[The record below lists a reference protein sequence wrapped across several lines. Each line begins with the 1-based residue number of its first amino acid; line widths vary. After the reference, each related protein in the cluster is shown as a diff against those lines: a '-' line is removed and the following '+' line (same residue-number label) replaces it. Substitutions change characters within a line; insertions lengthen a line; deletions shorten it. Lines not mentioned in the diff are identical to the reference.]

1 MRPLFFVADHKIRR
15 IAGPVAGTG
24 RLLAQRADGGYSLS
38 QVRIAYVGGT
48 EEEHQAFE
56 SIVKDDGTTVVRFLL
71 PAEAIATL
79 IARTTDLL
87 MIDVMQHSHDVL
99 ALLKTAK
106 TEHGPTGRIPVIV
119 VAGIDA
125 TSRVQACLHRGA
137 DDYVILPHDRS
148 NPLLIHK
155 RISSALRVYAANH
168 TTAKA
173 PPPDTAVMPI
183 RAAGKAPMIIDAA
196 WENAQTVHRFIPR
209 EFLDMLER
217 KSLADVKLGDHMQRE
232 MTVFFS
238 DIRDFTQLSER
249 LTPQENFSF
258 LTSYLRN
265 VTPIIRARGGFVDK
279 YLGDGVMALFPGA
292 AIDAVQAAVDLGQQI
307 GRYNHGRRLAG
318 YAPIKIGTGLHR
330 GSLMLG
336 TIGAEDQM
344 QTTVIADAVNL
355 ASRIEGMTK
364 TFGVNLLLS
373 GSVIENLPKDHKFRL
388 RALGA
393 VRAKGKSEAVEIYEC
408 YDNDAHEL
416 AEHKDK
422 TQPQFAAGMAEYRK
436 GMLLTAGRIFS
447 RIAEICPEDTVAAY
461 FRDRCTLSVV
471 RERAGPW
478 DGAEHLEVK

>member
-1 MRPLFFVADHKIRR
+1 MRRANVPL
-15 IAGPVAGTG
+15 AGTG

-56 SIVKDDGTTVVRFLL
+56 SIVKDDGTIVVRFLL

-87 MIDVMQHSHDVL
+87 MIDVMQPSHDVL

-119 VAGIDA
+119 VAGTDA

-137 DDYVILPHDRS
+137 DDYVLLPHDQS
-148 NPLLIHK
+148 NPLLVHK
-155 RISSALRVYAANH
+155 RISAALRVYAANH
-168 TTAKA
+168 SLVK
-173 PPPDTAVMPI
+173 PPPADTAVMPI
-183 RAAGKAPMIIDAA
+183 RAPGKSPMIIDAA
-196 WENAQTVHRFIPR
+196 WENVQTVHRFIPR

-416 AEHKDK
+416 GEHKDK
-422 TQPQFAAGMAEYRK
+422 TQKQFAAGMVEYRK

>member
-1 MRPLFFVADHKIRR
+1 
-15 IAGPVAGTG
+15 
-24 RLLAQRADGGYSLS
+24 LS
-38 QVRIAYVGGT
+38 QVRITYVGGT
-48 EEEHQAFE
+48 EAEHQAFE
-56 SIVKDDGTTVVRFLL
+56 AIVNDGGTTSVRFLV
-71 PAEAIATL
+71 PAEAIATI
-79 IARTTDLL
+79 IARTTDVLI
-87 MIDVMQHSHDVL
+87 IDVMQHSHDVL

-106 TEHGPTGRIPVIV
+106 TEHGPGGRIPVIV
-119 VAGIDA
+119 VAPADA

-137 DDYVILPHDRS
+137 DDYVLLPHDEA
-148 NPLLIHK
+148 NPLLVRK
-155 RISSALRVYAANH
+155 RIAAGLRVYAGQAAPKTPAMAE
-168 TTAKA
+168 TT
-173 PPPDTAVMPI
+173 VMPI
-183 RAAGKAPMIIDAA
+183 RAGEAKGMVIDQA

-217 KSLADVKLGDHMQRE
+217 KTLADVKLGDHMQRE

-279 YLGDGVMALFPGA
+279 YLGDGVMALFPGL

-307 GRYNHGRRLAG
+307 ARYNHGRRLAG

-373 GSVIENLPKDHKFRL
+373 GSVVENLPKDHKFRL
-388 RALGA
+388 RPLGA
-393 VRAKGKSEAVEIYEC
+393 VRAKGKSEAVEIFEC

-416 AEHKDK
+416 GEHKDK

>member
-1 MRPLFFVADHKIRR
+1 M
-15 IAGPVAGTG
+15 
-24 RLLAQRADGGYSLS
+24 S
-38 QVRIAYVGGT
+38 QVRITYVGGT

-56 SIVKDDGTTVVRFLL
+56 GIVRGDGTTSVRFLV
-71 PAEAIATL
+71 PAEAIAT
-79 IARTTDLL
+79 IVARTTDLL
-87 MIDVMQHSHDVL
+87 VIDVMQHSHDVL
-99 ALLKTAK
+99 ALLKSAK
-106 TEHGPTGRIPVIV
+106 TEHGAAGRVPVLV
-119 VAGIDA
+119 VAPVDS

-137 DDYVILPHDRS
+137 DDYVLLPHDET
-148 NPLLIHK
+148 NPLLVQK
-155 RISSALRVYAANH
+155 RIAAALRVYAGQPAQ
-168 TTAKA
+168 KS
-173 PPPDTAVMPI
+173 PGMSETAVMPI
-183 RAAGKAPMIIDAA
+183 RAGDGKMVIDQA

-217 KSLADVKLGDHMQRE
+217 KTLADVKLGDHMQRE

-279 YLGDGVMALFPGA
+279 YLGDGVMALFPGQ

-307 GRYNHGRRLAG
+307 ARYNHGRRLAG

-373 GSVIENLPKDHKFRL
+373 GSVVENLPKEHKFRL
-388 RALGA
+388 RPLGA
-393 VRAKGKSEAVEIYEC
+393 VRAKGKSEAVEIFEC

>member
-1 MRPLFFVADHKIRR
+1 
-15 IAGPVAGTG
+15 
-24 RLLAQRADGGYSLS
+24 LLAQRADGGYFLS

-48 EEEHQAFE
+48 EAEHQAFE
-56 SIVKDDGTTVVRFLL
+56 SIAQDDGSATVRFLL
-71 PAEAIATL
+71 PAEAIATI

-87 MIDVMQHSHDVL
+87 IIDVMQHSHDVL
-99 ALLKTAK
+99 ALLKSAK
-106 TEHGPTGRIPVIV
+106 TENGPSGRIPVIV
-119 VAGIDA
+119 VASPDA

-137 DDYVILPHDRS
+137 DDYILLPHDEAS
-148 NPLLIHK
+148 PLLIRK
-155 RISSALRVYAANH
+155 RIASALRVYASH
-168 TTAKA
+168 
-173 PPPDTAVMPI
+173 PPPKSAPAETAVLPI
-183 RAAGKAPMIIDAA
+183 RAGAAMVVDAA

-217 KSLADVKLGDHMQRE
+217 KSLADVKLGDHMQKE

-279 YLGDGVMALFPGA
+279 YLGDGVMALFPGQA
-292 AIDAVQAAVDLGQQI
+292 LDAVQAAVDLGQQI
-307 GRYNHGRRLAG
+307 ARYNHGRRLAG
-318 YAPIKIGTGLHR
+318 YAAIKIGTGLHR
-330 GSLMLG
+330 GTLMLG

-355 ASRIEGMTK
+355 ASRVEGMTK

-373 GSVIENLPKDHKFRL
+373 GSVVDNLPSDHKFRL
-388 RALGA
+388 RPLGA
-393 VRAKGKSEAVEIYEC
+393 VRAKGKTEAVEIYEC
-408 YDNDAHEL
+408 YDNDPHEL
-416 AEHKDK
+416 GEHKDK

>member
-1 MRPLFFVADHKIRR
+1 MRPPFLVADHNFSGLRR
-15 IAGPVAGTG
+15 CVAGTG

-38 QVRIAYVGGT
+38 QVRIAYVGGS

-56 SIVKDDGTTVVRFLL
+56 SIVKDDGTTIVRFLL

-79 IARTTDLL
+79 IARTTDVLI
-87 MIDVMQHSHDVL
+87 IDVMQHSHDVL
-99 ALLKTAK
+99 ALMKTAK
-106 TEHGPTGRIPVIV
+106 TEHGPGARVPVIV
-119 VAGIDA
+119 VAGPDS

-137 DDYVILPHDRS
+137 DDYLLLPHDTT

-155 RISSALRVYAANH
+155 RIAAALRVHVAAH
-168 TTAKA
+168 L
-173 PPPDTAVMPI
+173 PPKPLAETAVMPI
-183 RAAGKAPMIIDAA
+183 RAGGKPPLVIDAA

-238 DIRDFTQLSER
+238 DIRDFTALSER

-279 YLGDGVMALFPGA
+279 YLGDGVMALFPGQA
-292 AIDAVQAAVDLGQQI
+292 LDAVQAAVDLGQQI

-373 GSVIENLPKDHKFRL
+373 GSVIDNLPADHKFRL

-393 VRAKGKSEAVEIYEC
+393 VRAKGKSEAVEIFEC

-422 TQPQFAAGMAEYRK
+422 TQAQFAAGMAEYRK

-471 RERAGPW
+471 RERGGAW
-478 DGAEHLEVK
+478 DGAEHLDVK

>member
-1 MRPLFFVADHKIRR
+1 MRPPFLSPSTLSSDHR
-15 IAGPVAGTG
+15 GVS
-24 RLLAQRADGGYSLS
+24 SLS

-48 EEEHQAFE
+48 EAKHQAFE
-56 SIVKDDGTTVVRFLL
+56 SIVKDDATIIARFL
-71 PAEAIATL
+71 
-79 IARTTDLL
+79 
-87 MIDVMQHSHDVL
+87 
-99 ALLKTAK
+99 AK
-106 TEHGPTGRIPVIV
+106 TEHGPFGRIPVIV
-119 VAGIDA
+119 VAPMDA

-137 DDYVILPHDRS
+137 DDYVLLPHDEA
-148 NPLLIHK
+148 NPLLVRK
-155 RISSALRVYAANH
+155 RIASALRVYAAAQPSPKS
-168 TTAKA
+168 TLGE
-173 PPPDTAVMPI
+173 TAVIPI
-183 RAAGKAPMIIDAA
+183 RAGAGKKMVVDQA

-217 KSLADVKLGDHMQRE
+217 KSLAEVKLGDHMQRE

-249 LTPQENFSF
+249 LTPHENFSF

-279 YLGDGVMALFPGA
+279 YLGDGVMALFPGG

-307 GRYNHGRRLAG
+307 ARYNHGRRLAG

-373 GSVIENLPKDHKFRL
+373 GSVVENLPVDHKFRL
-388 RALGA
+388 RPLGA
-393 VRAKGKSEAVEIYEC
+393 VRAKGKTAAVEIFEC
-408 YDNDAHEL
+408 YDNDPHEL
-416 AEHKDK
+416 GEHKDK

-471 RERAGPW
+471 RERSGTW
-478 DGAEHLEVK
+478 DGAEHLEVKYRLRLSLPRVRGAPCPQ

>member
-1 MRPLFFVADHKIRR
+1 M
-15 IAGPVAGTG
+15 
-24 RLLAQRADGGYSLS
+24 S
-38 QVRIAYVGGT
+38 QVRITYVGGS
-48 EEEHQAFE
+48 EAEHQAFE
-56 SIVKDDGTTVVRFLL
+56 SIVRDDGATVVRFLL

-79 IARTTDLL
+79 LAHTTDVLL
-87 MIDVMQHSHDVL
+87 IDLMQDSRDVL
-99 ALLKTAK
+99 DLLKTAR
-106 TEHGPTGRIPVIV
+106 TENAGGEHVPVLV
-119 VAGIDA
+119 VAPPEA
-125 TSRVQACLHRGA
+125 ASRVQACLHRGA
-137 DDYVILPHDRS
+137 DDYLLLPHDVN
-148 NPLLIHK
+148 NPLLTGK
-155 RISSALRVYAANH
+155 RIASALRAHTAAAP
-168 TTAKA
+168 AKSA
-173 PPPDTAVMPI
+173 LVETAVMPI
-183 RAAGKAPMIIDAA
+183 RNGVPPIMVDTQ

-209 EFLDMLER
+209 EFLEMLER

-279 YLGDGVMALFPGA
+279 YLGDGVMALFPGGSV
-292 AIDAVQAAVDLGQQI
+292 DAVQAAVDLGQQI
-307 GRYNHGRRLAG
+307 ARYNHGRRMAG

-330 GSLMLG
+330 GTLMLG

-373 GSVIENLPKDHKFRL
+373 GSVVENLPADHPFRL
-388 RALGA
+388 RPLGA
-393 VRAKGKSEAVEIYEC
+393 VRAKGKTSAVEIFEC

-416 AEHKDK
+416 VEHKDK
-422 TQPQFAAGMAEYRK
+422 MKSQFAAGMAEYRK

-447 RIAEICPEDTVAAY
+447 RIAEICPDDTVAAY

-478 DGAEHLEVK
+478 DGAEHLEIK

>member
-1 MRPLFFVADHKIRR
+1 VPPAR
-15 IAGPVAGTG
+15 AGTG
-24 RLLAQRADGGYSLS
+24 RLLAQRAHGGYCLS
-38 QVRIAYVGGT
+38 QVRITYVGGT
-48 EEEHQAFE
+48 EAEHQTFE
-56 SIVKDDGTTVVRFLL
+56 AIVRDDGTTSVRFLV
-71 PAEAIATL
+71 PAEAIATI

-87 MIDVMQHSHDVL
+87 IIDVMQHSHDVL
-99 ALLKTAK
+99 ALLKSAK
-106 TEHGPTGRIPVIV
+106 TEHAPAGRLPVLV
-119 VAGIDA
+119 VAPADA
-125 TSRVQACLHRGA
+125 ASRVQACLQRGA
-137 DDYVILPHDRS
+137 DDYVLLPHDEA
-148 NPLLIHK
+148 NPLLVQK
-155 RISSALRVYAANH
+155 RIAAALRAYAAQ
-168 TTAKA
+168 
-173 PPPDTAVMPI
+173 PPPKNTGLGETAVMPI
-183 RAAGKAPMIIDAA
+183 RAGDAKSMVIDQA

-217 KSLADVKLGDHMQRE
+217 KTLADVKLGDHMQRE

-279 YLGDGVMALFPGA
+279 YLGDGVMALFPGP

-307 GRYNHGRRLAG
+307 ARYNHGRRLAG

-373 GSVIENLPKDHKFRL
+373 GSVVENLPKEHKFRL
-388 RALGA
+388 RPLGA
-393 VRAKGKSEAVEIYEC
+393 VRAKGKSEAVEIFEC

-416 AEHKDK
+416 GEHKDK

>member
-1 MRPLFFVADHKIRR
+1 M
-15 IAGPVAGTG
+15 
-24 RLLAQRADGGYSLS
+24 S
-38 QVRIAYVGGT
+38 QVRIAYVGGSDA
-48 EEEHQAFE
+48 EHQAFE
-56 SIVKDDGTTVVRFLL
+56 SIVKDDGTSVVRFLL

-87 MIDVMQHSHDVL
+87 VIDVMQHSHDVL

-106 TEHGPTGRIPVIV
+106 AEHGPGGRIPVMV
-119 VAGIDA
+119 VAATDA

-137 DDYVILPHDRS
+137 DDYLLLPHDEA
-148 NPLLIHK
+148 NPLLVRK
-155 RISSALRVYAANH
+155 RVASALRVYATVPAP
-168 TTAKA
+168 KA
-173 PPPDTAVMPI
+173 AMSETAVVPI
-183 RAAGKAPMIIDAA
+183 RANGKTPTVIDAA

-279 YLGDGVMALFPGA
+279 YLGDGVMALFPGQ

-307 GRYNHGRRLAG
+307 ARYNHGRRLAG

-373 GSVIENLPKDHKFRL
+373 GSVVENLPGDHKFRL
-388 RALGA
+388 RPLGA
-393 VRAKGKSEAVEIYEC
+393 VRAKGKTEAVEIFEC
-408 YDNDAHEL
+408 YDNDQHEL
-416 AEHKDK
+416 GEFKDK
-422 TQPQFAAGMAEYRK
+422 AQPQFAAGMAEYRK

-447 RIAEICPEDTVAAY
+447 RIAELCPEDTVAAY

>member
-1 MRPLFFVADHKIRR
+1 MPNA
-15 IAGPVAGTG
+15 PTG
-24 RLLAQRADGGYSLS
+24 VYRLS
-38 QVRIAYVGGT
+38 QVRIVYVGGT
-48 EEEHQAFE
+48 EEEHQAFL
-56 SIVKDDGTTVVRFLL
+56 SIVKDDGTSIVRFLL
-71 PAEAIATL
+71 PAEAIAT
-79 IARTTDLL
+79 IQARTTDLL

-99 ALLKTAK
+99 AMMKAAK
-106 TEHGPTGRIPVIV
+106 ADHPAGRVPVIV
-119 VAGIDA
+119 VAAPDA

-137 DDYVILPHDRS
+137 DDYVLLPHDEA
-148 NPLLIHK
+148 NPLLIRK
-155 RISSALRVYAANH
+155 RIASALHVYAATNQPGLKS
-168 TTAKA
+168 TTLTE
-173 PPPDTAVMPI
+173 TAVMPI
-183 RAAGKAPMIIDAA
+183 RSGKPPLMLDGS

-217 KSLADVKLGDHMQRE
+217 KSLAEVKLGDHMLRE

-238 DIRDFTQLSER
+238 DIRDFTALSER
-249 LTPQENFSF
+249 LTPAENFSF

-279 YLGDGVMALFPGA
+279 YLGDGVMALFPGG

-307 GRYNHGRRLAG
+307 ARYNHGRRLAG
-318 YAPIKIGTGLHR
+318 YNAIKIGTGLHR
-330 GSLMLG
+330 GTLMLG

-373 GSVIENLPKDHKFRL
+373 GSVVDNLPPDHKFRL

-393 VRAKGKSEAVEIYEC
+393 VRAKGKSEAVEVYEC

-416 AEHKDK
+416 IEFKDK
-422 TQPQFAAGMAEYRK
+422 AQPQFAAGMAEYRK
-436 GMLLTAGRIFS
+436 GMLLTAGKIFS
-447 RIAEICPEDTVAAY
+447 RIAEICPEDNVAAY

-471 RERAGPW
+471 RERGAGAW

>member
-1 MRPLFFVADHKIRR
+1 
-15 IAGPVAGTG
+15 
-24 RLLAQRADGGYSLS
+24 LLAQRADGGYCLS
-38 QVRIAYVGGT
+38 QVRITYVGGSET
-48 EEEHQAFE
+48 EQQAFE
-56 SIVKDDGTTVVRFLL
+56 SVVKDDGSTVVRFLL
-71 PAEAIATL
+71 PAEAIATM

-87 MIDVMQHSHDVL
+87 IIDVMQHSHDVL
-99 ALLKTAK
+99 AMLKTAK
-106 TEHGPTGRIPVIV
+106 TEHGTNGRVPVMV
-119 VAGIDA
+119 VAPVDA

-137 DDYVILPHDRS
+137 DDYVLLPHDEA
-148 NPLLIHK
+148 NPLLLRK
-155 RISSALRVYAANH
+155 RIASALRVYTSGHQPQKSPAFAE
-168 TTAKA
+168 
-173 PPPDTAVMPI
+173 TAVLPI
-183 RAAGKAPMIIDAA
+183 RPSGKPQTVLDAQ

-217 KSLADVKLGDHMQRE
+217 KSLADVKLGDHMQKE

-279 YLGDGVMALFPGA
+279 YLGDGVMALFPGLA
-292 AIDAVQAAVDLGQQI
+292 NDAVQAAVDLGQQI
-307 GRYNHGRRLAG
+307 ARYNHGRRMAG
-318 YAPIKIGTGLHR
+318 YAAIKIGTGLHR
-330 GSLMLG
+330 GTLMLG

-373 GSVIENLPKDHKFRL
+373 GSVVENLPGDHKFRL
-388 RALGA
+388 RPLGA
-393 VRAKGKSEAVEIYEC
+393 VRAKGKSEAVEIFEC

-471 RERAGPW
+471 RERSGAW
-478 DGAEHLEVK
+478 DGAEHLDVK

>member
-1 MRPLFFVADHKIRR
+1 
-15 IAGPVAGTG
+15 
-24 RLLAQRADGGYSLS
+24 LS
-38 QVRIAYVGGT
+38 QVRITYVGGS
-48 EEEHQAFE
+48 ESDHQAFE
-56 SIVKDDGTTVVRFLL
+56 SIVRDDGTTVVRFLL
-71 PAEAIATL
+71 PTEAIATL

-87 MIDVMQHSHDVL
+87 MIDVDQHSHDVL

-106 TEHGPTGRIPVIV
+106 TEYGPAGRIPVIV
-119 VAGIDA
+119 VAATDA

-137 DDYVILPHDRS
+137 DDYVLLPHDEA
-148 NPLLIHK
+148 NPLLVRK
-155 RISSALRVYAANH
+155 RIASALRVYTAQGAPKS
-168 TTAKA
+168 TTLVE
-173 PPPDTAVMPI
+173 TSVLPI
-183 RAAGKAPMIIDAA
+183 RGGGKPPMVLDAQ

-217 KSLADVKLGDHMQRE
+217 KSLADVKLGDHMQKE

-279 YLGDGVMALFPGA
+279 YLGDGVMALFPGD
-292 AIDAVQAAVDLGQQI
+292 AIDAVHAAVDLGQQI
-307 GRYNHGRRLAG
+307 ARYNHGRRMAG
-318 YAPIKIGTGLHR
+318 YAAIKIGTGLHR
-330 GSLMLG
+330 GTLMLG

-373 GSVIENLPKDHKFRL
+373 GSVVENLPRDHTFRL

-416 AEHKDK
+416 VEHKDK

-447 RIAEICPEDTVAAY
+447 RIAEINSEDTVAAY

>member
-1 MRPLFFVADHKIRR
+1 MAALFVADHKFRR
-15 IAGPVAGTG
+15 LEPRLAGTG

-48 EEEHQAFE
+48 DEEHLTFE

-71 PAEAIATL
+71 PAEAVATL

-106 TEHGPTGRIPVIV
+106 TEHGPAGRIPVIV
-119 VAGIDA
+119 VAGADA

-137 DDYVILPHDRS
+137 DDYILLPHDES

-155 RISSALRVYAANH
+155 RISAALRVYAAGH
-168 TTAKA
+168 AAKA
-173 PPPDTAVMPI
+173 PAETAVLPLHPP
-183 RAAGKAPMIIDAA
+183 GKSPMVIDAA

-307 GRYNHGRRLAG
+307 ARYNHGRRMAG

-373 GSVIENLPKDHKFRL
+373 GSVIENLPPDHKFRL

-408 YDNDAHEL
+408 YDNDLHEL

-447 RIAEICPEDTVAAY
+447 RIAEICPDDTVAAY

-471 RERAGPW
+471 RERSGAW
-478 DGAEHLEVK
+478 DGAEHLDVK

>member
-1 MRPLFFVADHKIRR
+1 M
-15 IAGPVAGTG
+15 
-24 RLLAQRADGGYSLS
+24 S
-38 QVRIAYVGGT
+38 QVRIVYVGGT
-48 EEEHQAFE
+48 EEEHQAFL
-56 SIVKDDGTTVVRFLL
+56 SIVKDDGTSIVRFLL

-79 IARTTDLL
+79 QARTTDLL
-87 MIDVMQHSHDVL
+87 LIDVMQHSHDVL
-99 ALLKTAK
+99 AMMKTAK
-106 TEHGPTGRIPVIV
+106 ADHPGGRIPIIV
-119 VAGIDA
+119 VATPDA

-137 DDYVILPHDRS
+137 DDYVLLPHDEA
-148 NPLLIHK
+148 NPLLIRK
-155 RISSALRVYAANH
+155 RIASALRVYAATNQP
-168 TTAKA
+168 A
-173 PPPDTAVMPI
+173 PKTSAFAETAVMPI
-183 RAAGKAPMIIDAA
+183 RSGAPPLMIDGA

-217 KSLADVKLGDHMQRE
+217 KSLADVKLGDHMLRE

-238 DIRDFTQLSER
+238 DIRDFTALSER

-265 VTPIIRARGGFVDK
+265 VTPVIRARGGFVDK
-279 YLGDGVMALFPGA
+279 YLGDGVMALFPGG

-307 GRYNHGRRLAG
+307 ARYNHGRRLAG
-318 YAPIKIGTGLHR
+318 YAPVKIGTGLHR
-330 GSLMLG
+330 GMLMLG

-373 GSVIENLPKDHKFRL
+373 GSVVDNLPPDHNFRL

-393 VRAKGKSEAVEIYEC
+393 VRAKGKSEAVEVYEC

-416 AEHKDK
+416 IEFKDK
-422 TQPQFAAGMAEYRK
+422 AQPQFAAGMAEYRK
-436 GMLLTAGRIFS
+436 GMLLTAGKIFS
-447 RIAEICPEDTVAAY
+447 RIAEICPEDNVAAY

-471 RERAGPW
+471 RERGTGAW

>member
-1 MRPLFFVADHKIRR
+1 M
-15 IAGPVAGTG
+15 
-24 RLLAQRADGGYSLS
+24 LAQRADGGYCLS
-38 QVRIAYVGGT
+38 QVRITYVGGT
-48 EEEHQAFE
+48 EEEHRAFE
-56 SIVKDDGTTVVRFLL
+56 AIAKDDASSVVRFLL

-79 IARTTDLL
+79 ISRTTDLL

-106 TEHGPTGRIPVIV
+106 TEHGPNGRIPVIV
-119 VAGIDA
+119 VAPADA

-137 DDYVILPHDRS
+137 DDYVLLPHDES

-155 RISSALRVYAANH
+155 RISSALRVYAGMHH
-168 TTAKA
+168 TAPKTAA
-173 PPPDTAVMPI
+173 PAETAVMPI
-183 RAAGKAPMIIDAA
+183 RPGAKTPMVLDAQ

-217 KSLADVKLGDHMQRE
+217 KSLADVKLGDHMQKE

-279 YLGDGVMALFPGA
+279 YLGDGVMALFPGQA
-292 AIDAVQAAVDLGQQI
+292 LDAVQAAVDLGQQI
-307 GRYNHGRRLAG
+307 ARYNHGRRLAG
-318 YAPIKIGTGLHR
+318 YAAIKIGTGLHR
-330 GSLMLG
+330 GTLMLG

-373 GSVIENLPKDHKFRL
+373 GSVVGNLPKDHTFKL

-393 VRAKGKSEAVEIYEC
+393 VRAKGKSEAVEIFEC

-422 TQPQFAAGMAEYRK
+422 TQTQFAAGMAEYRK

-447 RIAEICPEDTVAAY
+447 RIAEINSEDTVAAY

>member
-1 MRPLFFVADHKIRR
+1 MRPLLFVADHDSGGKK
-15 IAGPVAGTG
+15 GSPAGTE
-24 RLLAQRADGGYSLS
+24 RLLAQRADGGYCLS

-48 EEEHQAFE
+48 EAEHQAFE
-56 SIVKDDGTTVVRFLL
+56 SIVQDGGTTSVRFLV

-79 IARTTDLL
+79 VARTTDLL
-87 MIDVMQHSHDVL
+87 VIDVMQHSHDVL
-99 ALLKTAK
+99 AMLKSAK
-106 TEHGPTGRIPVIV
+106 TEHGPSGRIPVIV
-119 VAGIDA
+119 VAPNDA

-137 DDYVILPHDRS
+137 DDYVLLPHDEA
-148 NPLLIHK
+148 NPLLVRK
-155 RISSALRVYAANH
+155 RIASALHVYAGAQQ
-168 TTAKA
+168 A
-173 PPPDTAVMPI
+173 PKTPVPPETAVILKGKTPI
-183 RAAGKAPMIIDAA
+183 VLDGS

-279 YLGDGVMALFPGA
+279 YLGDGVMALFPGQ

-307 GRYNHGRRLAG
+307 ARYNHGRRLAG
-318 YAPIKIGTGLHR
+318 YAAIKIGTGLHR

-373 GSVIENLPKDHKFRL
+373 GSVVDNLPADHKFRL
-388 RALGA
+388 RPLGA

-408 YDNDAHEL
+408 YDNDPHEL
-416 AEHKDK
+416 AEFKDK
-422 TQPQFAAGMAEYRK
+422 AQPQFAAGMAEYRK